1 MTDTATLP
9 ATTTPATTPA
19 TPGASAA
26 SDSQVLSILSLISAL
41 SGILFGL
48 VLPLSIVAI
57 VLGILALSREPR
69 GRTMAI
75 WGIVVGAVPGALAV
89 LAIVFAAAFLI
100 PFGVFAAAFGG
111 F

>member
-9 ATTTPATTPA
+9 TTTPTVTTPQ
-19 TPGASAA
+19 TAA
-26 SDSQVLSILSLISAL
+26 DSQVLSILSLVSAL

-48 VLPLSIVAI
+48 VIPLSIIAI

-75 WGIVVGAVPGALAV
+75 WGIVVGALPGALGVLGVIVASAV
-89 LAIVFAAAFLI
+89 LIPLGIVAAGFGAF
-100 PFGVFAAAFGG
+100 
-111 F
+111 

>member
-9 ATTTPATTPA
+9 TTTPTPQVAT
-19 TPGASAA
+19 
-26 SDSQVLSILSLISAL
+26 DSQVLSILSLVSAL

-48 VLPLSIVAI
+48 VIPLSIVAI

-75 WGIVVGAVPGALAV
+75 WGIVVGALPGALGVLGVIVASAV
-89 LAIVFAAAFLI
+89 LIPLGIVAAGFGAF
-100 PFGVFAAAFGG
+100 
-111 F
+111 

>member
-9 ATTTPATTPA
+9 TTPTSTTTVNAAT
-19 TPGASAA
+19 
-26 SDSQVLSILSLISAL
+26 DSQVLSILSLISAL

-48 VLPLSIVAI
+48 VFPLSIVAI
-57 VLGILALSREPR
+57 VLGILALSREPH

-89 LAIVFAAAFLI
+89 LGIVFAAAFLI
-100 PFGVFAAAFGG
+100 PFGVFATAFGG

>member
-9 ATTTPATTPA
+9 TTPTSTTTVNAAT
-19 TPGASAA
+19 
-26 SDSQVLSILSLISAL
+26 DSQVLSILSLISAL

-48 VLPLSIVAI
+48 VFPLSIVAI

-75 WGIVVGAVPGALAV
+75 WGIVVGAVPGASPASTD
-89 LAIVFAAAFLI
+89 AICSSTLWILDAGTA
-100 PFGVFAAAFGG
+100 
-111 F
+111 

>member
-9 ATTTPATTPA
+9 TTPTSTTTVNAAT
-19 TPGASAA
+19 
-26 SDSQVLSILSLISAL
+26 DSQVLSILSLISAL

-48 VLPLSIVAI
+48 VFPLSIVAI

-89 LAIVFAAAFLI
+89 LGIVGISVRVCRCLQGRI
-100 PFGVFAAAFGG
+100 CYSISSC
-111 F
+111 